1 MYGRRN
7 RIKPNTHFKKWFLL
21 LPLLFYIAVIGSST
35 LVQAKTTYTTR
46 STTHTNIQIYY
57 GAEITSTQM
66 IATEVAAKLWSEFLA
81 DDVTIKLFVTT
92 TSQMPKGVLGSATG
106 EMLVSGIP
114 YQDFLSRSYA
124 DRGSQNDKT
133 AYTNF
138 QKGENQDVSEL
149 NVMVNDRLVSGIDD
163 IQLAHANAKA
173 LRILSSNNFGYDGH
187 IVLNKLIDASSGIP
201 LTWSYN
207 FTNNQI
213 PSNTLDFL
221 STVVHEMGHTL
232 GFISGVDNPNLKLA
246 IKNEKTRGIAITES
260 DVEDSITPLDLY
272 RFSSQSQN
280 QIVPGDRDSPRIKG
294 VPDLSIGKNSFF
306 TFNRGLSKVED
317 MSTGEDTTLGGD
329 GNQASHWKQNKN
341 AIMEP
346 YLEAGKREAIA
357 RADLIALDLIGW
369 DVRSEAMS
377 LDQLAAILPTLYNQA
392 KATAEDKIANSSTW
406 ILIDPPLLINPITL
420 DVNNSNDTVNNN
432 DDDDNDGTP
441 LSVFSQDSAI
451 AEFCNNSQN
460 NNTSQCILWRSSGF
474 AKWRAYYR
482 EVGLK

>member
-1 MYGRRN
+1 
-7 RIKPNTHFKKWFLL
+7 
-21 LPLLFYIAVIGSST
+21 
-35 LVQAKTTYTTR
+35 
-46 STTHTNIQIYY
+46 
-57 GAEITSTQM
+57 M

-106 EMLVSGIP
+106 EMLLPQTS
-114 YQDFLSRSYA
+114 YQDFLSKFSV
-124 DRGSQNDKT
+124 DKKSQNDRT

-138 QKGENQDVSEL
+138 QKEENQDVSEL

-163 IQLAHANAKA
+163 INLASANAKA
-173 LRILSSNNFGYDGH
+173 LGILSSNNPDYDGH

-246 IKNEKTRGIAITES
+246 IKNEKMLGIPITES

-272 RFSSQSQN
+272 RFSSQSRN
-280 QIVPGDRDSPRIKG
+280 NIVPGDRGSPSIKG
-294 VPDLSIGKNSFF
+294 IPDLSIGKNSFF
-306 TFNRGLSKVED
+306 TFNRGFSKVED

-369 DVRSEAMS
+369 DLRSEAMS

-406 ILIDPPLLINPITL
+406 ILTEPPRLINPITI
-420 DVNNSNDTVNNN
+420 DVNNSNDSINNN
-432 DDDDNDGTP
+432 DDDDDDDTL
-441 LSVFSQDSAI
+441 LSVYSQDSAI

-460 NNTSQCILWRSSGF
+460 NNTSQCIRWRTFGF
-474 AKWRAYYR
+474 AKWREYYR
-482 EVGLK
+482 EIGLK